1 MDLPVRKS
9 NRLSNYSYSQSGVY
23 FITICSV
30 NKLPIFCRIHPEKES
45 HPPVVELS
53 NYGNIVEKQILSI
66 PNFYSDIC
74 VDKYV
79 IMPNH
84 IHLLITLHQKT
95 KQAAV
100 PANDRIPVLISSF
113 KRFTNKSAG
122 INLWHRSYH
131 DHVIRDEAD
140 YLTRWKYIDDNPS
153 RWMMDRFYI
162 PEL

>member
-1 MDLPVRKS
+1 
-9 NRLSNYSYSQSGVY
+9 
-23 FITICSV
+23 
-30 NKLPIFCRIHPEKES
+30 
-45 HPPVVELS
+45 
-53 NYGNIVEKQILSI
+53 
-66 PNFYSDIC
+66 
-74 VDKYV
+74 
-79 IMPNH
+79 MPNH
-84 IHLLITLHQKT
+84 IHLLITLHQQT